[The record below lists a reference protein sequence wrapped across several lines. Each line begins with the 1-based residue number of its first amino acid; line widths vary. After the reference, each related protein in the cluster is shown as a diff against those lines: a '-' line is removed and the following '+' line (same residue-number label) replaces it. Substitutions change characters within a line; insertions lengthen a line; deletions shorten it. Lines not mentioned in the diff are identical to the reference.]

1 MTWVA
6 PDVERHEPSHFGDES
21 ESLTSWL
28 RFYRETVLW
37 KCAGLDTSQL
47 RSRSCLPSKM
57 SLLGVV
63 RHLTDVERAWFRQR
77 IAGQADNFVYWTEPD
92 RDPDF
97 DEVDDADPA
106 TDFAAFEAE
115 CRNSESVLVGRGL
128 DEVIEYQNRS
138 GDSFSRSV
146 RWILIHMIEEYARHL
161 GHCDLI
167 RERIDGSTGY

>member
-1 MTWVA
+1 
-6 PDVERHEPSHFGDES
+6 
-21 ESLTSWL
+21 
-28 RFYRETVLW
+28 
-37 KCAGLDTSQL
+37 
-47 RSRSCLPSKM
+47 M

-63 RHLTDVERAWFRQR
+63 RHMTDVERAWFRQR
-77 IAGQADNFVYWTEPD
+77 IAGQADNFLYWTDPD
-92 RDPDF
+92 SDPDF

-115 CRNSESVLVGRGL
+115 CRHSESVLVGRGL
-128 DEVIEYQNRS
+128 DEVIAYQNRA

-167 RERIDGSTGY
+167 RERIDSSTGY